1 MPDTPTLKPKWQLI
15 LGLLP
20 SFNQA
25 IILFVTAAVSIGGTL
40 ATREALGARL
50 IQVQRLLGWHP
61 VEKVTIAPA
70 PIVED
75 KSGLVLDE
83 IRELRRELLERLPPP
98 KATKGKRR

>member
-1 MPDTPTLKPKWQLI
+1 MTDTPTLKPKWQLI

-40 ATREALGARL
+40 ATQKALGARP
-50 IQVQRLLGWHP
+50 P
-61 VEKVTIAPA
+61 VEKVSPAPA
-70 PIVED
+70 PVVED
-75 KSGLVLDE
+75 KSGAILNEL
-83 IRELRRELLERLPPP
+83 RELRRELLERLPPP